1 MLSVNER
8 ISAFAN
14 LGIHLHSFV
23 SQHFPLK
30 ENQVSSFSGFENV
43 IRQSLNAN
51 KWFTE
56 ESILQSLKGIIKLL
70 EKDKLENWISD
81 YPLQD
86 VNQTKVVAVIMAGN
100 IPLVGFHDFLCVLL
114 SGHSFLGKLSSDD
127 ALLLP
132 AIAEML
138 VFLQPE
144 FKPLFCFTSN
154 KITDFEAVI
163 ATGSNNSA
171 RYFEYYFGKYPHI
184 IRKNRN
190 SIAILNGA
198 ESDEDMKALADDI
211 FMYYG
216 LGCRNVSKLY
226 LPESFDL
233 KLLLVHFEGYEQ
245 VKNHSRYFNNY
256 EYNKAIYLINS
267 IPHLDNG
274 FLLVKEDPSLASPV
288 SVLHFERYS
297 GADSLQ
303 EQLQRQA
310 DDIQCIVSKE
320 GQWHN
325 SFPFGAAQYPEVS
338 DYADGIDTLLFLTQ
352 L

>member
-30 ENQVSSFSGFENV
+30 ENQVSSFSGFENA
-43 IRQSLNAN
+43 IRQSINAN
-51 KWFTE
+51 NWYTE
-56 ESILQSLKGIIKLL
+56 ESILHSIKGIIKLL

-86 VNQTKVVAVIMAGN
+86 VNQKKVVAVIMAGN
-100 IPLVGFHDFLCVLL
+100 IPLVGFHDFLCVLV
-114 SGHSFLGKLSSDD
+114 SGHSFLGKLSSGD

-144 FKPLFCFTSN
+144 FKPLIRFTSN

-190 SIAILNGA
+190 SIAILNGN
-198 ESDEDMKALADDI
+198 ESAKDMKALADDI

-226 LPESFDL
+226 IPESFDL
-233 KLLLVHFEGYEQ
+233 KLLLPQFEGYEQ

-274 FLLVKEDPSLASPV
+274 FLLVKEDTSLASPV

-297 GADSLQ
+297 NNDSLKDLLKWQ
-303 EQLQRQA
+303 E
-310 DDIQCIVSKE
+310 DEIQCIVSKN
-320 GQWHN
+320 GQWHH

-338 DYADGIDTLLFLTQ
+338 DYADGIDTLLFLSQ

>member
-23 SQHFPLK
+23 SQHFPIK
-30 ENQVSSFSGFENV
+30 ENQVSRFSGFENA
-43 IRQSLNAN
+43 IRQSINAN

-81 YPLQD
+81 CPLQD

-100 IPLVGFHDFLCVLL
+100 IPLVGFHDFLSVLV

-138 VFLQPE
+138 VNIQPE
-144 FKPLFCFTSN
+144 FKPLIRFTSN

-190 SIAILNGA
+190 SIAILNGT

-211 FMYYG
+211 FMYFG

-226 LPESFDL
+226 IPESFDL
-233 KLLLVHFEGYEQ
+233 KLLLPQFEGYEQ

-274 FLLVKEDPSLASPV
+274 FLLVKEDTSLASPV
-288 SVLHFERYS
+288 SVIHFERYS
-297 GADSLQ
+297 NTDSLKDLINWQ
-303 EQLQRQA
+303 QDE
-310 DDIQCIVSKE
+310 IQCIVSKE
-320 GQWHN
+320 GQWNN

-338 DYADGIDTLLFLTQ
+338 DYADGIDTLLFLSQ